1 MALLASYI
9 LCSLSSLL
17 GGFEQYTRFCFY
29 LCKQESELD
38 MLNMRERTDVL
49 FKRFSR
55 LSLLRLVG
63 KVILGV
69 LTVQVLT
76 AAILLVMAALGKRRK
91 HEVSFPHDPFEEVQ
105 VGENSLQLY
114 SYGRELYDAMLEA
127 IDAAQESIYLE
138 TYIWK
143 DDAVGQEFQE
153 HLARKAE
160 EGIEVSVIFDSFGNL
175 VVPRSF
181 KSSFHP
187 AIHVLE
193 YHAMRRPWQLLDPRR
208 YSLDHRKLLIVD
220 GTTSFIGGY
229 NLGALYATEWRD
241 THLGLRGPGATELA
255 RAFIG
260 FWNRFCPAH
269 EQITQRYHHQFDALI
284 TVSQNEAMRASFPI
298 RDMYIAAIDEAEQ
311 SILLTTAYFVPD
323 HMLLDA
329 LKDAARRGVDVRVLI
344 PWNSNH
350 VVANWITHS
359 YFTDC
364 LQGGIR
370 IFGYRYTMLHAKT
383 CTIDGQWSTV
393 GTCNLDRLSL
403 VGNYEINVAVYS
415 AEFAG
420 QMSALFA
427 EDTAEKFELTMEQWE
442 GRPWY
447 NKVSERILAP
457 LRFMM

>member
-1 MALLASYI
+1 
-9 LCSLSSLL
+9 
-17 GGFEQYTRFCFY
+17 
-29 LCKQESELD
+29 
-38 MLNMRERTDVL
+38 MLNMREGTDVQ
-49 FKRFSR
+49 FKRFSWG
-55 LSLLRLVG
+55 SLLRLVG

-69 LTVQVLT
+69 LTLQVLT
-76 AAILLVMAALGKRRK
+76 ASVLLVIAALGKRRK
-91 HEVSFPHDPFEEVQ
+91 HEVSFPHRPFEALQ

-114 SYGRELYDAMLEA
+114 AYGRDLYDAMLEA
-127 IDAAQESIYLE
+127 IDAAQESIFLE

-143 DDAVGQEFQE
+143 DDPVGQEFQE

-160 EGIEVSVIFDSFGNL
+160 EGVAVYVIFDSFGNL

-187 AIHVLE
+187 SIHVLE
-193 YHAMRRPWQLLDPRR
+193 YRAIRRPWHILDPRR
-208 YSLDHRKLLIVD
+208 YALDHRKLLIVD

-241 THLGLRGPGATELA
+241 THLSLRGQGATELA

-260 FWNRFCPAH
+260 FWNRFCPAL
-269 EQITQRYHHQFDALI
+269 EQITHRYHHPFDALI
-284 TVSQNEAMRASFPI
+284 TISQNEAMRASFPI

-329 LKDAARRGVDVRVLI
+329 LKAAVRRGVDVRVLV
-344 PWNSNH
+344 PWESNH
-350 VVANWITHS
+350 VVTDWIAHS

-383 CTIDGQWSTV
+383 CTIDGEWSTV

-403 VGNYEINVAVYS
+403 VGNYEINVAIYS
-415 AEFAG
+415 TAFAQ

-427 EDTAEKFELTMEQWE
+427 EDTAERFELTMQQWRN
-442 GRPWY
+442 RPWY
-447 NKVSERILAP
+447 SKVSERILAP

>member
-1 MALLASYI
+1 VTL
-9 LCSLSSLL
+9 
-17 GGFEQYTRFCFY
+17 
-29 LCKQESELD
+29 
-38 MLNMRERTDVL
+38 
-49 FKRFSR
+49 
-55 LSLLRLVG
+55 
-63 KVILGV
+63 
-69 LTVQVLT
+69 QVLT
-76 AAILLVMAALGKRRK
+76 AAVLLVIAALGKRSK
-91 HEVSFPHDPFEEVQ
+91 HEVRFPHDPFEEVQ

-114 SYGRELYDAMLEA
+114 AYGRDLFDAMLEA
-127 IDAAQESIYLE
+127 IDVAQESIYLE

-160 EGIEVSVIFDSFGNL
+160 EGVAVYVIFDSFGNL
-175 VVPRSF
+175 VVPRAF

-193 YHAMRRPWQLLDPRR
+193 YRAIRRPWQVVDPRR
-208 YSLDHRKLLIVD
+208 YALDHRKLLIVD
-220 GTTSFIGGY
+220 GITSFIGGY
-229 NLGALYATEWRD
+229 NLGALYATQWRD
-241 THLGLRGPGATELA
+241 THMSLRGPAAAALA

-269 EQITQRYHHQFDALI
+269 EQITPRYHHQFDALI
-284 TVSQNEAMRASFPI
+284 TVSQNQAMRLSFPI

-329 LKDAARRGVDVRVLI
+329 LKGAVKRGVDVRVLL

-359 YFTDC
+359 YFTEC

-370 IFGYRYTMLHAKT
+370 IFGYQYTMLHAKT
-383 CTIDGQWSTV
+383 CTIDGAWSTV

-403 VGNYEINVAVYS
+403 VGNYEINVAIYS
-415 AEFAG
+415 AAFAR

-427 EDTAEKFELTMEQWE
+427 EDTAERFELTMEQWKS
-442 GRPWY
+442 RPWY
-447 NKVSERILAP
+447 SKVSERILAP
-457 LRFMM
+457 LRFLM

>member
-1 MALLASYI
+1 
-9 LCSLSSLL
+9 
-17 GGFEQYTRFCFY
+17 
-29 LCKQESELD
+29 
-38 MLNMRERTDVL
+38 MRERTGVQ

-55 LSLLRLVG
+55 VSPLRLVG
-63 KVILGV
+63 TLILGV
-69 LTVQVLT
+69 LTLQILTVAVLIVI
-76 AAILLVMAALGKRRK
+76 AGLGKRRK
-91 HEVSFPHDPFEEVQ
+91 HEVSFPHEPFEEVQ
-105 VGENSLQLY
+105 VGASVLELF

-127 IDAAQESIYLE
+127 IDAAHESIYLE

-143 DDAVGQEFQE
+143 GDAVGQEFQE

-160 EGIEVSVIFDSFGNL
+160 EGVEVYVIFDSFGNL
-175 VVPRSF
+175 VVPAAF

-187 AIHVLE
+187 SIHVLE
-193 YHAMRRPWQLLDPRR
+193 YRAIRRPWHILDPRR
-208 YSLDHRKLLIVD
+208 YALDHRKLLIVD

-241 THLGLRGPGATELA
+241 THLSLRGPGATELA

-260 FWNRFCPAH
+260 FWNRFSPAH
-269 EQITQRYHHQFDALI
+269 EQITRQYHHPFDAFMTI
-284 TVSQNEAMRASFPI
+284 SQNEAMRASFPI
-298 RDMYIAAIDEAEQ
+298 RDMYIAAIDQAEH

-323 HMLLDA
+323 HMLIDA
-329 LKDAARRGVDVRVLI
+329 LKAAVKRGVDVRVLV
-344 PWNSNH
+344 PWESNH
-350 VVANWITHS
+350 VVTDWIAHS
-359 YFTDC
+359 YFTSC

-383 CTIDGQWSTV
+383 CTIDGEWSTV

-415 AEFAG
+415 AAFAS

-427 EDTAEKFELTMEQWE
+427 EDTAERFELTMEQWQS
-442 GRPWY
+442 RPWY
-447 NKVSERILAP
+447 DKVSERILAP

>member
-1 MALLASYI
+1 
-9 LCSLSSLL
+9 
-17 GGFEQYTRFCFY
+17 
-29 LCKQESELD
+29 
-38 MLNMRERTDVL
+38 MRDRTDVKS
-49 FKRFSR
+49 KRFSR
-55 LSLLRLVG
+55 VSLLRLVG
-63 KVILGV
+63 ITLLGILT
-69 LTVQVLT
+69 LQVLT
-76 AAILLVMAALGKRRK
+76 AAVILVIAALGKRRK
-91 HEVSFPHDPFEEVQ
+91 HEVSFPHEPFEEVQ

-114 SYGRELYDAMLEA
+114 SYGRELFDAMLEA
-127 IDAAQESIYLE
+127 IDTAQESIYLE

-160 EGIEVSVIFDSFGNL
+160 EGVEVYVIFDSFGNL
-175 VVPRSF
+175 VIPRSF

-187 AIHVLE
+187 AMHVLE
-193 YHAMRRPWQLLDPRR
+193 YRAMRRPWQMLDPRR
-208 YSLDHRKLLIVD
+208 YALDHRKLLIVD

-229 NLGALYATEWRD
+229 NLGALYATQWRD
-241 THLGLRGPGATELA
+241 THLSLRGPGATELA

-260 FWNRFCPAH
+260 FWNRFCPADK
-269 EQITQRYHHQFDALI
+269 QITQQYHHQFDALI

-329 LKDAARRGVDVRVLI
+329 LKGAARRGVDVRVLV
-344 PWNSNH
+344 PWESNH
-350 VVANWITHS
+350 VVTDWIAHS
-359 YFTDC
+359 YFTYC

-415 AEFAG
+415 TAFAG
-420 QMSALFA
+420 QMSALFT
-427 EDTAEKFELTMEQWE
+427 EDTAERFELTMEQWKS
-442 GRPWY
+442 RPWY
-447 NKVSERILAP
+447 IKVSERILAP
-457 LRFMM
+457 LHFLM

>member
-1 MALLASYI
+1 
-9 LCSLSSLL
+9 
-17 GGFEQYTRFCFY
+17 
-29 LCKQESELD
+29 
-38 MLNMRERTDVL
+38 MRERIDVP
-49 FKRFSR
+49 FKRFSGV
-55 LSLLRLVG
+55 SLLRLVG

-69 LTVQVLT
+69 LTLQVLT
-76 AAILLVMAALGKRRK
+76 AATLIVIAALGKRRK
-91 HEVSFPHDPFEEVQ
+91 YEVSFPHQPFEEVQ
-105 VGENSLQLY
+105 VGENSLKLY
-114 SYGRELYDAMLEA
+114 AYGRELFDAMLES

-143 DDAVGQEFQE
+143 DDAVGQEFKE
-153 HLARKAE
+153 HLARKAA
-160 EGIEVSVIFDSFGNL
+160 EGVAVYVIFDSFGNL
-175 VVPRSF
+175 VIPRTF

-193 YHAMRRPWQLLDPRR
+193 YRAIRRPWQLLDPRR
-208 YSLDHRKLLIVD
+208 YALDHRKLLIVD
-220 GTTSFIGGY
+220 GITSFIGGY

-241 THLGLRGPGATELA
+241 THLCLRGPEATGLA

-284 TVSQNEAMRASFPI
+284 TIRQNEAMRVSFPI

-323 HMLLDA
+323 HLLLDA

-370 IFGYRYTMLHAKT
+370 IFGYQYTMLHAKT

-403 VGNYEINVAVYS
+403 VGNYEINVAIYS
-415 AEFAG
+415 AAFAS
-420 QMSALFA
+420 QMSALF
-427 EDTAEKFELTMEQWE
+427 EKDTAEKFELTMEQWE

-447 NKVSERILAP
+447 IKVSERVLAP

>member
-1 MALLASYI
+1 
-9 LCSLSSLL
+9 
-17 GGFEQYTRFCFY
+17 
-29 LCKQESELD
+29 
-38 MLNMRERTDVL
+38 MLNMRERTNVL

-55 LSLLRLVG
+55 MTLLRLVG
-63 KVILGV
+63 KVILGL
-69 LTVQVLT
+69 LTLQVLT
-76 AAILLVMAALGKRRK
+76 AAVLLVIAALGKRRK
-91 HEVSFPHDPFEEVQ
+91 HEVSFPHQPFEEVQ
-105 VGENSLQLY
+105 VGENSLKLY
-114 SYGRELYDAMLEA
+114 AYGRDLFDAMLEA

-143 DDAVGQEFQE
+143 DDAVGKEFQE
-153 HLARKAE
+153 RLARKAE
-160 EGIEVSVIFDSFGNL
+160 EAVAVYVIFDSFGNL
-175 VVPRSF
+175 VVPRTF

-193 YHAMRRPWQLLDPRR
+193 YRAIRRPWQMLDPRR
-208 YSLDHRKLLIVD
+208 YALDHRKLLIVD
-220 GTTSFIGGY
+220 GITSFIGGY
-229 NLGALYATEWRD
+229 NLGALYATQWRD
-241 THLGLRGPGATELA
+241 THLSLRGPGATELA

-260 FWNRFCPAH
+260 FWKRFCPAH

-284 TVSQNEAMRASFPI
+284 TISQNEAMRASFPI

-403 VGNYEINVAVYS
+403 LGNYEINVAVYS

-447 NKVSERILAP
+447 IKVSERILAP

>member
-1 MALLASYI
+1 
-9 LCSLSSLL
+9 
-17 GGFEQYTRFCFY
+17 
-29 LCKQESELD
+29 
-38 MLNMRERTDVL
+38 MRERTDVL
-49 FKRFSR
+49 FKRYSR
-55 LSLLRLVG
+55 VSLLRLVG
-63 KVILGV
+63 KVILGL
-69 LTVQVLT
+69 LTLQVLT
-76 AAILLVMAALGKRRK
+76 AAVLLVIAALGKRRK
-91 HEVSFPHDPFEEVQ
+91 HEVSFPHQPIEEVQ
-105 VGENSLQLY
+105 VGENSLKLY
-114 SYGRELYDAMLEA
+114 AYGRDLFDAMLEA

-143 DDAVGQEFQE
+143 DDAVGKEFQAR
-153 HLARKAE
+153 LARKAE
-160 EGIEVSVIFDSFGNL
+160 EGVAVYAIFDSFGNL
-175 VVPRSF
+175 VVPRTF

-193 YHAMRRPWQLLDPRR
+193 YRAIRRPWQMLDPRR
-208 YSLDHRKLLIVD
+208 YALDHRKLLIVD
-220 GTTSFIGGY
+220 GITSFIGGY
-229 NLGALYATEWRD
+229 NLGALYATQWRD
-241 THLGLRGPGATELA
+241 THLSLRGPGATELA

-284 TVSQNEAMRASFPI
+284 TISQNEAMRASFPI

-403 VGNYEINVAVYS
+403 VGNYEINVAIYS

-447 NKVSERILAP
+447 IKVSERILAP

>member
-1 MALLASYI
+1 
-9 LCSLSSLL
+9 
-17 GGFEQYTRFCFY
+17 
-29 LCKQESELD
+29 
-38 MLNMRERTDVL
+38 MLNTRERTDVL
-49 FKRFSR
+49 FKRPSG
-55 LSLLRLVG
+55 LSLLRLIG

-69 LTVQVLT
+69 LTLQVLT
-76 AAILLVMAALGKRRK
+76 AAVLLVIAALGKRRK
-91 HEVSFPHDPFEEVQ
+91 HEVSFPHEPFKEVQ
-105 VGENSLQLY
+105 VGENVLKLY
-114 SYGRELYDAMLEA
+114 SYGRELFDAMLEA
-127 IDAAQESIYLE
+127 IDTAQESIYLE

-160 EGIEVSVIFDSFGNL
+160 EGVEVSVIFDSFGNL

-193 YHAMRRPWQLLDPRR
+193 YRAMRRPWQLLDPRR

-220 GTTSFIGGY
+220 GTISFIGGY

-241 THLGLRGPGATELA
+241 THLRLSGPGAAELA

-260 FWNRFCPAH
+260 FWNRFCSPN
-269 EQITQRYHHQFDALI
+269 EQITRQYHHKFDALI
-284 TVSQNEAMRASFPI
+284 TVSQNQAMRASFPI

-329 LKDAARRGVDVRVLI
+329 LKAAVSRGVDVRVLI
-344 PWNSNH
+344 PWESNH
-350 VVANWITHS
+350 VVADWIAHS
-359 YFTDC
+359 YFTYC

-415 AEFAG
+415 AEFAR

-427 EDTAEKFELTMEQWE
+427 EDTAERFELTMEQWKS
-442 GRPWY
+442 RPWF

-457 LRFMM
+457 LRFLM

>member
-1 MALLASYI
+1 
-9 LCSLSSLL
+9 
-17 GGFEQYTRFCFY
+17 
-29 LCKQESELD
+29 
-38 MLNMRERTDVL
+38 
-49 FKRFSR
+49 
-55 LSLLRLVG
+55 
-63 KVILGV
+63 
-69 LTVQVLT
+69 
-76 AAILLVMAALGKRRK
+76 
-91 HEVSFPHDPFEEVQ
+91 
-105 VGENSLQLY
+105 
-114 SYGRELYDAMLEA
+114 MLEA
-127 IDAAQESIYLE
+127 IDTAQESIYLE

-160 EGIEVSVIFDSFGNL
+160 EGVEVYVIFDSFGNL
-175 VVPRSF
+175 VIPRSF

-187 AIHVLE
+187 AMHVLE
-193 YHAMRRPWQLLDPRR
+193 YRAMRRPWQMLDPRR
-208 YSLDHRKLLIVD
+208 YALDHRKLLIVD

-229 NLGALYATEWRD
+229 NLGALYATQWRD
-241 THLGLRGPGATELA
+241 THLSLRGPGATEFA

-260 FWNRFCPAH
+260 FWNRFCPADK
-269 EQITQRYHHQFDALI
+269 QITQQYHHQFDALI

-329 LKDAARRGVDVRVLI
+329 LKAAARRGVDVRVLV
-344 PWNSNH
+344 PWESNH
-350 VVANWITHS
+350 VVADWIVHS
-359 YFTDC
+359 YFTYC

-383 CTIDGQWSTV
+383 CTIDEQWSTV

-415 AEFAG
+415 TAFAG

-427 EDTAEKFELTMEQWE
+427 EDTAERFELTMEQWKS
-442 GRPWY
+442 RPWY

>member
-1 MALLASYI
+1 LY
-9 LCSLSSLL
+9 
-17 GGFEQYTRFCFY
+17 
-29 LCKQESELD
+29 K
-38 MLNMRERTDVL
+38 LNMRERTDVP
-49 FKRFSR
+49 FKRFSGV
-55 LSLLRLVG
+55 SLLRLIG
-63 KVILGV
+63 KIILGV
-69 LTVQVLT
+69 LTLQVLT
-76 AAILLVMAALGKRRK
+76 AATLIVIAALGKRRK
-91 HEVSFPHDPFEEVQ
+91 HEVSFPHQPFEEVQ
-105 VGENSLQLY
+105 VGENSLKLY
-114 SYGRELYDAMLEA
+114 AYGRELFDAMLET

-143 DDAVGQEFQE
+143 DDAVGQEFKE
-153 HLARKAE
+153 HLARKAA
-160 EGIEVSVIFDSFGNL
+160 EGVAVYIIFDSFGNL
-175 VVPRSF
+175 VVPRAF

-193 YHAMRRPWQLLDPRR
+193 YRAIRRPWQLLDPRR
-208 YSLDHRKLLIVD
+208 YALDHRKLLIVD
-220 GTTSFIGGY
+220 GITSFIGGY

-241 THLGLRGPGATELA
+241 THVRLSGPGATGLA

-269 EQITQRYHHQFDALI
+269 EQITQRYHHQFDSLI
-284 TVSQNEAMRASFPI
+284 TISHNEAMRVSFPI

-329 LKDAARRGVDVRVLI
+329 LKQAARRGVDVRVLI

-370 IFGYRYTMLHAKT
+370 IFGYQYTMLHAKT

-415 AEFAG
+415 AAFAS
-420 QMSALFA
+420 QMSALFE

-447 NKVSERILAP
+447 IKVSERILAP
-457 LRFMM
+457 LRFLM

>member
-1 MALLASYI
+1 
-9 LCSLSSLL
+9 
-17 GGFEQYTRFCFY
+17 
-29 LCKQESELD
+29 
-38 MLNMRERTDVL
+38 MRERTDVP
-49 FKRFSR
+49 FKRFSGV
-55 LSLLRLVG
+55 SLLRLVG
-63 KVILGV
+63 KIILGV
-69 LTVQVLT
+69 LTLQVLT
-76 AAILLVMAALGKRRK
+76 AAILIVIAALGKRRK
-91 HEVSFPHDPFEEVQ
+91 HEVSFPHQPFEEVQ
-105 VGENSLQLY
+105 VGENSLKLY
-114 SYGRELYDAMLEA
+114 AYGRELFDAMLET

-153 HLARKAE
+153 HLARKAA
-160 EGIEVSVIFDSFGNL
+160 EGVAVYVIFDSFGNL
-175 VVPRSF
+175 VVPRAF

-193 YHAMRRPWQLLDPRR
+193 YRAIRRPWQLLDPRR
-208 YSLDHRKLLIVD
+208 YALDHRKLLIVD
-220 GTTSFIGGY
+220 GATSFIGGY

-241 THLGLRGPGATELA
+241 THVRLSGPGATGLA

-269 EQITQRYHHQFDALI
+269 EQITQRYHHQFDSLI
-284 TVSQNEAMRASFPI
+284 TISHNEAMRVSFPI

-329 LKDAARRGVDVRVLI
+329 LKDAARRGVDVRVLL

-370 IFGYRYTMLHAKT
+370 IFGYQYTMLHAKT

-415 AEFAG
+415 AEFAS
-420 QMSALFA
+420 QMSALF
-427 EDTAEKFELTMEQWE
+427 EKDTAEKFELTMEQWE

-447 NKVSERILAP
+447 IKVSERILAP

>member
-1 MALLASYI
+1 
-9 LCSLSSLL
+9 
-17 GGFEQYTRFCFY
+17 
-29 LCKQESELD
+29 
-38 MLNMRERTDVL
+38 MLNTREQTDVQL
-49 FKRFSR
+49 KRPYGK
-55 LSLLRLVG
+55 SLLRLVG

-69 LTVQVLT
+69 LALQVLT
-76 AAILLVMAALGKRRK
+76 AAVLLTIAALGRRRK
-91 HEVSFPHDPFEEVQ
+91 HEVSFPHEPFEELQ
-105 VGENSLQLY
+105 VGENVLKLY
-114 SYGRELYDAMLEA
+114 AYGRELFDAMLEA

-143 DDAVGQEFQE
+143 DDAVGQEFKE
-153 HLARKAE
+153 HLARKAA
-160 EGIEVSVIFDSFGNL
+160 EGVAVYVIFDSFGNL
-175 VVPRSF
+175 VVPRTF
-181 KSSFHP
+181 KTSFHP

-193 YHAMRRPWQLLDPRR
+193 YRAIRHPWHLLDPRR
-208 YSLDHRKLLIVD
+208 YALDHRKVLIVD

-241 THLGLRGPGATELA
+241 THISLRGPGAAVLA
-255 RAFIG
+255 TAFIG

-284 TVSQNEAMRASFPI
+284 TISQNEAMRTSFPI
-298 RDMYIAAIDEAEQ
+298 RDMYIAAIDEAEH

-329 LKDAARRGVDVRVLI
+329 LKAAAKRGVDVRVLV
-344 PWNSNH
+344 PWKSNH
-350 VVANWITHS
+350 VLADWVAHS
-359 YFTDC
+359 YFTYC

-383 CTIDGQWSTV
+383 CTIDGEWSTV

-415 AEFAG
+415 EEFAR

-427 EDTAEKFELTMEQWE
+427 EDITEKFELTMEQWQN
-442 GRPWY
+442 RPWY
-447 NKVSERILAP
+447 YKVSERILAP
-457 LRFMM
+457 LRFLM

>member
-1 MALLASYI
+1 
-9 LCSLSSLL
+9 
-17 GGFEQYTRFCFY
+17 
-29 LCKQESELD
+29 
-38 MLNMRERTDVL
+38 MRERTDVL
-49 FKRFSR
+49 FKRYSGV
-55 LSLLRLVG
+55 SLLRLVG
-63 KVILGV
+63 KVILGL
-69 LTVQVLT
+69 LTLQVLT
-76 AAILLVMAALGKRRK
+76 AAVLLVIAALGKRRK
-91 HEVSFPHDPFEEVQ
+91 HEVSFPHQPIEEVQ
-105 VGENSLQLY
+105 VGENSLKLY
-114 SYGRELYDAMLEA
+114 AYGRDLFDAMLEA

-160 EGIEVSVIFDSFGNL
+160 EGVAVYVIFDSFGNL
-175 VVPRSF
+175 VVPRTF

-193 YHAMRRPWQLLDPRR
+193 YRAIRRPWQVVDPRR
-208 YSLDHRKLLIVD
+208 YALDHRKLLIVD
-220 GTTSFIGGY
+220 GITSFIGGY
-229 NLGALYATEWRD
+229 NLGALYATQWRD
-241 THLGLRGPGATELA
+241 THLSLHGPAAAELA

-269 EQITQRYHHQFDALI
+269 EQITRQYHHQFDALI
-284 TVSQNEAMRASFPI
+284 TISQNQAMRLSFPI

-329 LKDAARRGVDVRVLI
+329 LKAAVKRGVDVRVLL

-350 VVANWITHS
+350 IVANWITHS
-359 YFTDC
+359 YFTEC

-383 CTIDGQWSTV
+383 CTIDGAWSTV

-415 AEFAG
+415 AAFAR

-427 EDTAEKFELTMEQWE
+427 EDTAERFELTMEQWQS
-442 GRPWY
+442 RPWY
-447 NKVSERILAP
+447 SKVSERILAP
-457 LRFMM
+457 LRFLM

>member
-1 MALLASYI
+1 
-9 LCSLSSLL
+9 
-17 GGFEQYTRFCFY
+17 
-29 LCKQESELD
+29 
-38 MLNMRERTDVL
+38 MLNTRERTDVL
-49 FKRFSR
+49 FKRPSG
-55 LSLLRLVG
+55 LSLLLLVG

-76 AAILLVMAALGKRRK
+76 AGVLLVIAALGKRRK
-91 HEVSFPHDPFEEVQ
+91 HEVSFPHEPFKEVQ
-105 VGENSLQLY
+105 VGENFLKLY
-114 SYGRELYDAMLEA
+114 AYGRELFDAMLEA
-127 IDAAQESIYLE
+127 IDAAQENIYLE

-160 EGIEVSVIFDSFGNL
+160 EGIAVYVIFDSFGNL
-175 VVPRSF
+175 VVPRTF

-193 YHAMRRPWQLLDPRR
+193 YRAMRRPWHLLDPRR

-220 GTTSFIGGY
+220 GTISFIGGY
-229 NLGALYATEWRD
+229 NLGALYATQWRD
-241 THLGLRGPGATELA
+241 THLRLSGPGAAELA

-260 FWNRFCPAH
+260 FWNRFCSPH

-284 TVSQNEAMRASFPI
+284 TVSQNQAMRASFPI

-323 HMLLDA
+323 HMLLNA
-329 LKDAARRGVDVRVLI
+329 LKDAVRRGVDVRVLL
-344 PWNSNH
+344 PWESNH
-350 VVANWITHS
+350 VVTDWIAHS

-370 IFGYRYTMLHAKT
+370 IFGYKYTMLHAKT

-403 VGNYEINVAVYS
+403 VGNYEINVGVYS
-415 AEFAG
+415 TEFAR

-427 EDTAEKFELTMEQWE
+427 EDTAERFELTMEQWKS
-442 GRPWY
+442 RTWY
-447 NKVSERILAP
+447 NKVGERILAP

>member
-1 MALLASYI
+1 M
-9 LCSLSSLL
+9 
-17 GGFEQYTRFCFY
+17 
-29 LCKQESELD
+29 
-38 MLNMRERTDVL
+38 
-49 FKRFSR
+49 
-55 LSLLRLVG
+55 SLLRLVG
-63 KVILGV
+63 KVLLGILT
-69 LTVQVLT
+69 LQVLI
-76 AAILLVMAALGKRRK
+76 AAVLLVIAALGKRRK
-91 HEVSFPHDPFEEVQ
+91 HEVSFPHQPFKEVQ
-105 VGENSLQLY
+105 VGENVLKLFA
-114 SYGRELYDAMLEA
+114 YGRDLYDAMLEA
-127 IDAAQESIYLE
+127 IDEAQESIYLE

-143 DDAVGQEFQE
+143 ADAVGQEFQE

-160 EGIEVSVIFDSFGNL
+160 EGVAVYVIFDSFGNL

-193 YHAMRRPWQLLDPRR
+193 YRAIRRPWQVLDPRR
-208 YSLDHRKLLIVD
+208 YALDHRKLLIVD

-241 THLGLRGPGATELA
+241 THLRLSGPGAAELA

-260 FWNRFCPAH
+260 FWNRFCRSH
-269 EQITQRYHHQFDALI
+269 EQITQRYPHQFDALI
-284 TVSQNEAMRASFPI
+284 TISQNEAMLASFPI
-298 RDMYIAAIDEAEQ
+298 RDMYIEAIDEAEH

-329 LKDAARRGVDVRVLI
+329 LKGAVRRGVDVRVLL
-344 PWNSNH
+344 PWESNH
-350 VVANWITHS
+350 VVTDWIAHS

-370 IFGYRYTMLHAKT
+370 IFGYKYTMLHAKT

-403 VGNYEINVAVYS
+403 VGNYEINVGVYS
-415 AEFAG
+415 EELAR

-427 EDTAEKFELTMEQWE
+427 EDTAERFELTMEQWKS
-442 GRPWY
+442 RPWY
-447 NKVSERILAP
+447 DKVSERILAP
-457 LRFMM
+457 LRFLM